1 MSRVLR
7 AGPEVA
13 VRGRSL
19 LAAASSASGGFG
31 GDFEKTTHKTSSWKR
46 RYSSFVVAAAAG
58 QASVPVSALVAAAF
72 AGGFGAGFV
81 ANHYK
86 SQQHSASPG
95 LGLAGPETLAD
106 EEEEV
111 LVKLEGH
118 HRTKVEDRR
127 RLQAEEEEAGA
138 AEGVPGGEGNA
149 VKSQVWF
156 GFKQIPKGG
165 IHSLYTIKQQLGE
178 GSFGRTFLAVDQGT
192 GKEIA
197 MKILPKSMISCADSI
212 EDVDREVEIMKQLSG
227 HNHVCE
233 FFDAFEDKET
243 VFIAMEVCKGG
254 ELYDAVQ
261 ERKGNY
267 TEDEAAS
274 VIRQILKV
282 RVYLPTYFLFFLAS
296 AQDGARAILTKI
308 QLC

>member
-1 MSRVLR
+1 MV
-7 AGPEVA
+7 AIIPGPA
-13 VRGRSL
+13 RGRRRTAA
-19 LAAASSASGGFG
+19 LAHRRGVLDGGFG
-31 GDFEKTTHKTSSWKR
+31 GDFEKTTHKASSWKS

-95 LGLAGPETLAD
+95 LGLAGPEPLVD
-106 EEEEV
+106 GEEEV

-127 RLQAEEEEAGA
+127 RRQAEEEEAGA

-165 IHSLYTIKQQLGE
+165 IHSCTR
-178 GSFGRTFLAVDQGT
+178 SNSSSGRSSAGRSWLVDQGT
-192 GKEIA
+192 
-197 MKILPKSMISCADSI
+197 
-212 EDVDREVEIMKQLSG
+212 
-227 HNHVCE
+227 
-233 FFDAFEDKET
+233 
-243 VFIAMEVCKGG
+243 
-254 ELYDAVQ
+254 
-261 ERKGNY
+261 
-267 TEDEAAS
+267 
-274 VIRQILKV
+274 
-282 RVYLPTYFLFFLAS
+282 
-296 AQDGARAILTKI
+296 ARRSP
-308 QLC
+308 

>member
-19 LAAASSASGGFG
+19 LAAASSTSGGFG

-46 RYSSFVVAAAAG
+46 RHSSFVVAAAAG

-95 LGLAGPETLAD
+95 LGLAGPEPLVD
-106 EEEEV
+106 GEEEV

-127 RLQAEEEEAGA
+127 RRQAEEEEAGA

-165 IHSLYTIKQQLGE
+165 IHSLYTIKQQLGR
-178 GSFGRTFLAVDQGT
+178 GALAGRSWPST
-192 GKEIA
+192 
-197 MKILPKSMISCADSI
+197 
-212 EDVDREVEIMKQLSG
+212 R
-227 HNHVCE
+227 
-233 FFDAFEDKET
+233 
-243 VFIAMEVCKGG
+243 
-254 ELYDAVQ
+254 
-261 ERKGNY
+261 
-267 TEDEAAS
+267 
-274 VIRQILKV
+274 
-282 RVYLPTYFLFFLAS
+282 
-296 AQDGARAILTKI
+296 ARARRSP
-308 QLC
+308 

>member
-1 MSRVLR
+1 M
-7 AGPEVA
+7 
-13 VRGRSL
+13 
-19 LAAASSASGGFG
+19 
-31 GDFEKTTHKTSSWKR
+31 
-46 RYSSFVVAAAAG
+46 
-58 QASVPVSALVAAAF
+58 
-72 AGGFGAGFV
+72 
-81 ANHYK
+81 
-86 SQQHSASPG
+86 
-95 LGLAGPETLAD
+95 
-106 EEEEV
+106 
-111 LVKLEGH
+111 
-118 HRTKVEDRR
+118 
-127 RLQAEEEEAGA
+127 
-138 AEGVPGGEGNA
+138 
-149 VKSQVWF
+149 
-156 GFKQIPKGG
+156 
-165 IHSLYTIKQQLGE
+165 YTIKQQLGE

-282 RVYLPTYFLFFLAS
+282 RVYLPTYFLFFFWPVRKTV
-296 AQDGARAILTKI
+296 RAILTKI